1 MSQFT
6 TVSTEIRDEF
16 GLRETITS
24 LGYKISDVKE
34 LRGYGGITQACDFQI
49 EVQKGYNIGFKK
61 IDGNYTIVSDKF
73 LNPSYNTIVPAVLQ
87 GYAHRIIQRN
97 AQAMGY
103 TQIKR
108 TVDENNTI
116 KLVYV
121 KR

>member
-16 GLRETITS
+16 GLRETIKD
-24 LGYKISDVKE
+24 LGYKLSDIKQ
-34 LRGYGGITQACDFQI
+34 LKGYGGNVQACDFQI
-49 EVQKGYNIGFKK
+49 EVTSGYNIGFKK
-61 IDGNYTIVSDKF
+61 VDGNYQIISDKF
-73 LNPSYNTIVPAVLQ
+73 MNPNYNTIVPAVLQ
-87 GYAHRIIQRN
+87 GYAHRIVQRN

-103 TQIKR
+103 TQVKR

-116 KLVYV
+116 RLVYV